1 MAKTVAYLR
10 TSTNTQDLD
19 TQKLQILE
27 YAQKNNIT
35 INEFIETTISTRRNT
50 QERRIDELIEK
61 LNGSTDCLIVS
72 ELSRLGRSTSEVI
85 NLINCLMARHV
96 RVVVIKQGLDIS
108 EHNMQSKV
116 MITMLSLFGELERD
130 MISLRTKEALASKK
144 AQGIKLGRPKG
155 SLSKSKFDQ
164 HIDKIKELLSY
175 GLSARKMAKVLGY
188 TNHIALTSYIKKRNL
203 RILS

>member
-35 INEFIETTISTRRNT
+35 IDEFIETTISTRRNT
-50 QERRIDELIEK
+50 QERRIDELMEK

-85 NLINCLMARHV
+85 NLINCLMTRHV